1 MKNAEG
7 IINNGDVKVTTN
19 SLKALSLKLIC
30 NAFSQN
36 WWVVSSC
43 LLQYK
48 PVCVTNFDKFCRK
61 MLKRRSLVIFL
72 AWLFFR
78 NHLHTWYHIRMHLL
92 WPPYV
97 TGGPLYFCPVISFYL
112 SSFYLFLIPRLISA
126 AADSMSTILLHMVWP
141 SANLECRSEI
151 CYMRF
156 AANAGPKKVAK
167 NRHIGTIGQLCRAIS
182 SQLRHIST
190 IWKKNFVK
198 QQYLLRMSPQYGEV
212 RPTSGWDRFVSLGH
226 PR

>member
-19 SLKALSLKLIC
+19 SLRALSLKLIC

-78 NHLHTWYHIRMHLL
+78 NHLHTWHHIRMRLL

-126 AADSMSTILLHMVWP
+126 AADWMSTILLHMVWP
-141 SANLECRSEI
+141 QCKFRMQVWNLLHAVRCKCRTQKS
-151 CYMRF
+151 RQKS
-156 AANAGPKKVAK
+156 PS
-167 NRHIGTIGQLCRAIS
+167 RHHRTTCRAIS
-182 SQLRHIST
+182 SQLGHVST
-190 IWKKNFVK
+190 IGKKLVK
-198 QQYLLRMSPQYGEV
+198 QQYLLYMS
-212 RPTSGWDRFVSLGH
+212 W
-226 PR
+226 